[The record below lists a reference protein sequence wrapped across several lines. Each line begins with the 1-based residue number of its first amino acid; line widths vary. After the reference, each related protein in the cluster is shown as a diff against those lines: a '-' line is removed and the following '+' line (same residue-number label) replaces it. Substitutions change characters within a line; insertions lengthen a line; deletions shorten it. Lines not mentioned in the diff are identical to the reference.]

1 MWMQWG
7 GDGLISCD
15 RGARQAA
22 IVARNSVDCLLQQQL
37 KCVCVM
43 GDIWKRLMIT
53 HTLRYFRLRAF
64 ETLKNCTKKHT
75 KK

>member
-53 HTLRYFRLRAF
+53 HTLRTE